1 MSPLGSM
8 KCTLFTLL
16 NCQAQLSIFVV
27 FDILILL
34 VNLSSA
40 EYKGDQIAA
49 GEHRC
54 KLSAVQ
60 VFFFDQ
66 EHFNFMAICP
76 YDYTS
81 FYWICF
87 GQQPH
92 LLLVLHCFT

>member
-60 VFFFDQ
+60 VFFF
-66 EHFNFMAICP
+66 
-76 YDYTS
+76 
-81 FYWICF
+81 
-87 GQQPH
+87 
-92 LLLVLHCFT
+92 